1 MKSVLDRLFEIF
13 PKRFRCN
20 QLRIFL
26 AYRIVVDYLKENGPS
41 NFVTEMKNGLDE
53 IKEKIRIESKKSNS
67 ENHYLTIDLLEAYF
81 KFHPASEVI
90 SSLYNDVIKT
100 FKKYWLISF
109 KRKDLKYNL

>member
-1 MKSVLDRLFEIF
+1 M
-13 PKRFRCN
+13 
-20 QLRIFL
+20 RIFL

-41 NFVTEMKNGLDE
+41 NFLTEMKNGLDE
-53 IKEKIRIESKKSNS
+53 IEEKIRIESKKSNS

-90 SSLYNDVIKT
+90 SSLYRYNDVIKT
-100 FKKYWLISF
+100 FKKYWLIIF